1 MESGQLSI
9 ETDLL
14 DTGDGRLQGR
24 MVVAG
29 DVDAATSAQVDSSL
43 DHLLA
48 AGATDLIVDT
58 TDVTFLDSSGL
69 RSLIRAR
76 QQFGERGGTFVID
89 GMSPAVLRILE
100 LAGLLELGA
109 TQTVGH
115 GERDGTGAS
124 VVAEHPGTEPE
135 PREDDPDADERTPVL
150 GRP

>member
-29 DVDAATSAQVDSSL
+29 DVDAGTSGRVDSSL
-43 DHLLA
+43 DGLLS
-48 AGATDLIVDT
+48 AGATDLIVDA

-76 QQFGERGGTFVID
+76 QAFTESGGTFVID
-89 GMSPAVLRILE
+89 GMSPAVLRLLE
-100 LAGLLELGA
+100 LTGLLELGA
-109 TQTVGH
+109 TPEAAGR
-115 GERDGTGAS
+115 EDRS
-124 VVAEHPGTEPE
+124 E
-135 PREDDPDADERTPVL
+135 PRDAVDDRS
-150 GRP
+150 